1 MSHLLNYLR
10 HLKSMPVYATTIQY
24 NTELIK
30 PMIASNY
37 CAPLKIMSLILDDGA
52 VVGVGCPVRRDDLV
66 GHQRLA
72 GLVGD
77 AQREW
82 RGEPVAGVQPPDG
95 PPGLAHRRPRLGV
108 SLHEVHLH
116 DVAVAVL
123 ILDEHR
129 HIHGVGALLDVE
141 RHLLARVVA
150 GDSACDMFPLAFRT
164 PGSISYSLSPTKY
177 VVLSKIIKTK
187 ERIK

>member
-77 AQREW
+77 AQRER
-82 RGEPVAGVQPPDG
+82 RGEPVVGVQPPDG
-95 PPGLAHRRPRLGV
+95 SPGLAHRRPRLGV

-164 PGSISYSLSPTKY
+164 PGPQCKHKPGVTNCEIE
-177 VVLSKIIKTK
+177 V
-187 ERIK
+187 R